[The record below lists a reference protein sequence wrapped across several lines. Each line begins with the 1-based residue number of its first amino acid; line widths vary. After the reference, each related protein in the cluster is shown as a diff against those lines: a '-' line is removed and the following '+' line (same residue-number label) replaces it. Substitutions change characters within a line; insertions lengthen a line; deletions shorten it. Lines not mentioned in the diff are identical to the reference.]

1 MDSRQFTYCLLFAA
15 LLIVS
20 SCDFLKMRDD
30 VEYPEVEGPTPIA
43 RVHNHY
49 LYLRDVEGLVDR
61 STSSEDSASRVK
73 RYVNSWVKKQLL
85 IDEAATKINFN
96 EAEIERKILD
106 YRYSLMGYEYQSY
119 YINQHLNKNI
129 TDDEILEYYEQN
141 LDNFPLKQNV
151 IRGKFIK
158 VPIEA
163 PKINQVKNW
172 IKSVKP
178 EDLENLREYCLT
190 YATMYSLEDSV
201 WLNFDE
207 IIKNTPLAELPN
219 KVDFLKK
226 TRYTEFG
233 DEESLFF
240 LKIDE
245 YKISDNISPLD
256 VVRDQIKN
264 ILINKRKVELA
275 RNLKEEVYEKAKKN
289 NEFEIYN

>member
-1 MDSRQFTYCLLFAA
+1 MDSRQITYCLLFAA

-20 SCDFLKMRDD
+20 SCDFLKMKDD

-275 RNLKEEVYEKAKKN
+275 RNLKENVYEKAKKN